1 MTYHSKIIIEHH
13 GKHYFAKGV
22 SKQDKRGNPM
32 PLFTIGKKSYYIS
45 RTSLNSV
52 DIADYGTGKVVV
64 SGSMDEVCKRILNKI
79 T

>member
-1 MTYHSKIIIEHH
+1 MKIIEEYK

-32 PLFTIGKKSYYIS
+32 PLFTIGNKSYYIS
-45 RTSLNSV
+45 RTSINSV
-52 DIADYGTGKVVV
+52 DISECGTGKVVV
-64 SGSMDEVCKRILNKI
+64 SGSQDEVCKRILNKI